1 MREAI
6 DGLDVTDRLS
16 EIRTPTLIL
25 HSERELVTPVSEARF
40 IAARIENAQF
50 VSLDSSN
57 HFVMSHESAWTRAIT
72 EVQSFLQS

>member
-6 DGLDVTDRLS
+6 DGLDVTDLVRNPDTY
-16 EIRTPTLIL
+16 IDPTFRTRTRNAG
-25 HSERELVTPVSEARF
+25 ERSRF

-72 EVQSFLQS
+72 AVQSFLQS